1 MAEVAVAVAVAAAN
15 AKAYAVGQSKSHGR
29 EARIQFRASF
39 FCEWIMITLFALSH
53 YWQGFVDHWTSVFGK
68 QSGFTMAIIGCGVV
82 GILIIISGRKKL
94 DT

>member
-1 MAEVAVAVAVAAAN
+1 ML
-15 AKAYAVGQSKSHGR
+15 
-29 EARIQFRASF
+29 
-39 FCEWIMITLFALSH
+39 TLFALSH

>member
-1 MAEVAVAVAVAAAN
+1 MDNQNPKDGKPEFN
-15 AKAYAVGQSKSHGR
+15 FG
-29 EARIQFRASF
+29 FPF
-39 FCEWIMITLFALSH
+39 FCECIMLTLFALSH